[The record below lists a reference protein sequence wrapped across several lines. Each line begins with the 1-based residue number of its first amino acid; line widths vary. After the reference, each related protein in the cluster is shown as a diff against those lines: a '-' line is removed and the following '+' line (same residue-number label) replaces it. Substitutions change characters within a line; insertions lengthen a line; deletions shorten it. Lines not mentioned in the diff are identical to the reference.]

1 MTRRIRISTIRFDE
15 AGWSNKEKE
24 KKNKK
29 REKIGIERDRYMGI
43 YARRNLIYPED
54 VISTFLGNWSRG
66 SFAGYFCLR
75 GCNVSHGTAI
85 HGYRV
90 FVNRFSF
97 AALYTRRG
105 IYFLEE
111 LDVKAFATSLHSYF
125 LIIFLVYLKLAKT
138 SEADFNDESSGTRNV
153 AYRRMFAAVLLSA

>member
-1 MTRRIRISTIRFDE
+1 MTRTTIRFDE
-15 AGWSNKEKE
+15 AGWSNIKKKKKKKKKE
-24 KKNKK
+24 KKYESGVV
-29 REKIGIERDRYMGI
+29 EKIGIERDGCIGI

-54 VISTFLGNWSRG
+54 AISRFLGNWFRG

-75 GCNVSHGTAI
+75 GCNVSHGTTI

-97 AALYTRRG
+97 AALYTRTG

-111 LDVKAFATSLHSYF
+111 LDVKAFPTSFHSYF
-125 LIIFLVYLKLAKT
+125 LF
-138 SEADFNDESSGTRNV
+138 GP
-153 AYRRMFAAVLLSA
+153 